1 MTHWNNRCYGAAS
14 AKERL
19 DVAIRDA
26 INAGDIPGPR
36 SLANGKEMARHDGD
50 LESSITAFA
59 DSPEEMRD
67 VIKHHSGI
75 GVDNI
80 KLVMSGE
87 EVSLLITFCSHG
99 KLICFKICEVRSAQD
114 CYFSDEDTSTCVD
127 EAHKAGKSIC
137 AHARA
142 RDSVKMCV
150 KVSRFLPVDPSHSPS
165 AARLTPIFST
175 GWTSSTMARTST
187 KKAWTCS
194 NKLRPNTS

>member
-1 MTHWNNRCYGAAS
+1 MHSYRRRARILIWIDRCYGAAS

-50 LESSITAFA
+50 LESGITAFA
-59 DSPEEMRD
+59 DNPEEMRE
-67 VIKHHSGI
+67 VIKHHTGI

-87 EVSLLITFCSHG
+87 EVSNEHPFAGLFVDNTDALHQ
-99 KLICFKICEVRSAQD
+99 ICEVRSAQD
-114 CYFSDEDTSTCVD
+114 CYFTDEETFACVD

-142 RDSVKMCV
+142 RDSVKMCIRV
-150 KVSRFLPVDPSHSPS
+150 CCFSLFKNLRFL
-165 AARLTPIFST
+165 ARD
-175 GWTSSTMARTST
+175 
-187 KKAWTCS
+187 
-194 NKLRPNTS
+194 